1 MGKAERFQ
9 DLEVWQYAHRL
20 VLEVYRI
27 CRAFP
32 SEERYGLTSQLQR
45 AAVSVP
51 ANIAEGFKRLGKG
64 DKIRFYNI
72 AETSLEEVK
81 YYFILAK
88 DLGYLDNNQDPLDDA
103 EAISRMLFRLIQSVN
118 QRQQPPCPLSLSPP
132 VYRLLSTVYPIQG
145 DSYA

>member
-1 MGKAERFQ
+1 MGKAEKFQ

-20 VLEVYRI
+20 VLDVYRI
-27 CRAFP
+27 CRTFP

-88 DLGYLDNNQDPLDDA
+88 DLGYLDNNQGLLDDA
-103 EAISRMLFRLIQSVN
+103 EVISRMLFRLIQSVS
-118 QRQQPPCPLSLSPP
+118 QRQ
-132 VYRLLSTVYPIQG
+132 
-145 DSYA
+145 

>member
-1 MGKAERFQ
+1 MGKAEKFQ
-9 DLEVWQYAHRL
+9 DLEVWQHAHQL
-20 VLEVYRI
+20 VLEVYRV

-51 ANIAEGFKRLGKG
+51 ANIAEGFKRIGKG
-64 DKIRFYNI
+64 DKTRFYNI

-88 DLGYLDNNQDPLDDA
+88 DLGYLDANQQLLDDA
-103 EAISRMLFRLIQSVN
+103 EAISRMLFRLIQSIN
-118 QRQQPPCPLSLSPP
+118 QRQ
-132 VYRLLSTVYPIQG
+132 
-145 DSYA
+145 